1 MAKALD
7 VEFYI
12 GFVSYY
18 NKTGEINSRLVG
30 RTFKDSDFV
39 QTYSDIEN
47 IVRIKVNDVVKS
59 FS

>member
-7 VEFYI
+7 VEFDI

-30 RTFKDSDFV
+30 RTFKDGDFT
-39 QTYSDIEN
+39 QTYTDIEN
-47 IVRIKVNDVVKS
+47 VTLILLS
-59 FS
+59 L